1 MKPPDEAV
9 WQARVAKGF
18 AQEKRRSAEGMRF
31 ARRVSILGL
40 LIVAGLW
47 SHGTPYE
54 TAVRVV
60 VAAGALVVMLSAF
73 NARKYA
79 LAAVSATLM
88 LLYNPFPRTFSFS
101 TDWQRTLVAA
111 SAVPFVVSLAWS
123 TSRME
128 RNDAI

>member
-1 MKPPDEAV
+1 MSTLVEMQTLRSGLDRPLMKPPDEAV
-9 WQARVAKGF
+9 WQTWVAKGY

-31 ARRVSILGL
+31 ARRVSIVGL

-60 VAAGALVVMLSAF
+60 VAAGALVVMSGAF
-73 NARKYA
+73 NARKYT

-88 LLYNPFPRTFSFS
+88 LLYIR
-101 TDWQRTLVAA
+101 
-111 SAVPFVVSLAWS
+111 
-123 TSRME
+123 SR
-128 RNDAI
+128 AHSVFQLTGSGL